1 MRHKHDVEHDVEDGN
16 WTLIHDHSVVKTL
29 EHRMHTHTIVTGPAY
44 VDTTRYLTEDDADA

>member
-1 MRHKHDVEHDVEDGN
+1 VRHKHDVEHDVEDGN